1 MALPVFCELNPL
13 MKSNLEI
20 QRINSLTLNIF
31 HILLGRRIAEQE
43 IQVHMLKLLDQ
54 YRLSLD
60 SKETLEQDY
69 YMLFRP
75 SKDSK
80 VRFTHR

>member
-1 MALPVFCELNPL
+1 
-13 MKSNLEI
+13 MKSTLKI
-20 QRINSLTLNIF
+20 QRINDFKSVYMS
-31 HILLGRRIAEQE
+31 LGRRIAEQE
-43 IQVHMLKLLDQ
+43 IQVHILKLLDQ

-75 SKDSK
+75 SKDTK